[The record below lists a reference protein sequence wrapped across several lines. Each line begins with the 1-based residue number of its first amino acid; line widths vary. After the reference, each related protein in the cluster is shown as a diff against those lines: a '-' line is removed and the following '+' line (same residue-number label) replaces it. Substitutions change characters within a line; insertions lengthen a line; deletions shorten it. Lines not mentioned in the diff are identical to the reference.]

1 MGVKKISDLFEG
13 TPIEL
18 DQLRQKKL
26 AVDAF
31 NIIYQF
37 LASIRGY
44 DGSLLT
50 DSEGLVT
57 SHLSGL
63 LYRNA
68 RLLEKGIQLAYVFD
82 GEPSKLKREEIKRR
96 AEVKRKA
103 REELEDALERG
114 DMERAR
120 TVAQRTSVVTSSM
133 IDDSKKLLELMGI
146 PVIEAPTEGEAQAS
160 YLVQQKKVWAVA
172 SQDYDSLL
180 FGSPILVRN
189 LTLSGRR
196 KLPKSNRYITVD
208 VEVYHQHE
216 LLQALELTREQLI
229 DMSILIGTDF
239 NPDGVKGIGP
249 KTAYKFIKKHEKLEN
264 VIENEDSVAIDVDF
278 DAIREIFLNPK
289 VNEDYSLD
297 FRPIDIEGVTEFLC
311 DERGFNKDRI
321 LSTLKKSRK
330 GQETA
335 LKQKSLDAFFGW
347 MI

>member
-1 MGVKKISDLFEG
+1 MGVKKISDLFKG

-18 DQLRQKKL
+18 EQLRQKKL
-26 AVDAF
+26 AVDAL

-44 DGSLLT
+44 DGSLLS
-50 DSEGLVT
+50 DSEGFVT

-68 RLLEKGIQLAYVFD
+68 RLLEKGIQLSYVFD
-82 GEPSKLKREEIKRR
+82 GKPSKLKREEIKRR

-103 REELEDALERG
+103 REELEEALERG
-114 DMERAR
+114 DMDRAR

-133 IDDSKKLLELMGI
+133 IEDSKKLLRLMGI

-160 YLVQQKKVWAVA
+160 YLVQKKKVWAVA

-196 KLPKSNRYITVD
+196 KLPRSNRYITVN

-216 LLQALELTREQLI
+216 LLQALKLTKEQLV

-249 KTAYKFIKKHEKLEN
+249 KTAYKFITKHGTLED
-264 VIENEDSVAIDVDF
+264 VISNEESVALDVDI
-278 DAIREIFLNPK
+278 DAIRDIFLNPEI
-289 VNEDYSLD
+289 NEDYTLD
-297 FRPIDIEGVTEFLC
+297 FKPIDVESVTEFLC
-311 DERGFNKDRI
+311 EERSFNKDRVV
-321 LSTLKKSRK
+321 STLNKARK
-330 GQETA
+330 GQDSA
-335 LKQKSLDAFFGW
+335 LKQKSLDAFFG
-347 MI
+347 

>member
-1 MGVKKISDLFEG
+1 MGVKKISDLFKG

-18 DQLRQKKL
+18 EQLRQKKL
-26 AVDAF
+26 AVDAL

-44 DGSLLT
+44 DGSLLS
-50 DSEGLVT
+50 DSEGFVT

-68 RLLEKGIQLAYVFD
+68 RLLEKGIQLSYVFD
-82 GEPSKLKREEIKRR
+82 GKPSKLKREEIKRR

-103 REELEDALERG
+103 REELEEALERG
-114 DMERAR
+114 DMDRAR

-133 IDDSKKLLELMGI
+133 IDDSKKLLRLMGI

-160 YLVQQKKVWAVA
+160 YLVQKKKVWAVA

-196 KLPKSNRYITVD
+196 KLPRSNRYITVN

-216 LLQALELTREQLI
+216 LLQALKLTKEQLV
-229 DMSILIGTDF
+229 DMSILMGTDF

-249 KTAYKFIKKHEKLEN
+249 KTAYKFITKHGTLED
-264 VIENEDSVAIDVDF
+264 VISNEESVALDVDI
-278 DAIREIFLNPK
+278 DAIRDIFLNPEI
-289 VNEDYSLD
+289 NEDYTLD
-297 FRPIDIEGVTEFLC
+297 FKPIDVESVTEFLC
-311 DERGFNKDRI
+311 EERSFNKDRVV
-321 LSTLKKSRK
+321 STLNKARK
-330 GQETA
+330 GQDSA
-335 LKQKSLDAFFGW
+335 LKQKSLDAFFS
-347 MI
+347 